1 MEGHREG
8 SSTPSYKDAVAR
20 KGKSPLGNVR
30 GSVEEEK
37 RNNKKETDGARPKE
51 NGSTKDKEE
60 EDKSQGT
67 TNNKQKG
74 PWRPKMEI
82 TLRVVLNDLA
92 LQGHREHMGTY
103 AIICKFMGLWSTE
116 KDLQTWIKYH

>member
-1 MEGHREG
+1 
-8 SSTPSYKDAVAR
+8 
-20 KGKSPLGNVR
+20 
-30 GSVEEEK
+30 
-37 RNNKKETDGARPKE
+37 
-51 NGSTKDKEE
+51 
-60 EDKSQGT
+60 
-67 TNNKQKG
+67 
-74 PWRPKMEI
+74 MEI